1 MGSTNI
7 EKGKELSPH
16 LPFAW
21 WLPNISALPLF
32 SKLFGEMESVFLV
45 VLFWTG
51 RGGGRERKGGKI

>member
-21 WLPNISALPLF
+21 WLPNISTLWRNG
-32 SKLFGEMESVFLV
+32 KCVFGCF
-45 VLFWTG
+45 VLDWEG
-51 RGGGRERKGGKI
+51 GWKGEERGENMKSC